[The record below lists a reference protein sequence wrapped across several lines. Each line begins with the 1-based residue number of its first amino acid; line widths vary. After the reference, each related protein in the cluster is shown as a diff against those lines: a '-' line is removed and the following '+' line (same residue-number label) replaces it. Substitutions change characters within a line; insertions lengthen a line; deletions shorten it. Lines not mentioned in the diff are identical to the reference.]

1 MVGLATLDSD
11 SMSALANDVLGVG
24 ALGGWDT
31 VKVSVLGVTLLRG
44 TASGTLAETETSL
57 AING

>member
-1 MVGLATLDSD
+1 MT
-11 SMSALANDVLGVG
+11 ALAYDLLGVG

-31 VKVSVLGVTLLRG
+31 VKVSVLGVTLLGG
-44 TASGTLAETETSL
+44 TAFGTLAETETGL